1 MDITD
6 VSVKLI
12 QPLRRGRVLCVAAVT
27 FDNSF
32 VVRNIRLLEGPK
44 GYFLAMPSQALTTKC
59 RRCNR
64 KNPIRSNYCNLCGT
78 RLPEEQV
85 PVDPQTGKSRVHQ
98 DVAHPIKTEL
108 REKIQASIVEE
119 YKKVFEEFQTQRK
132 YEQNVTTIETSEY
145 NYKDI
150 GSQIG
155 EPKRFT
161 SNNPQ

>member
-1 MDITD
+1 MEITD

-12 QPLRRGRVLCVAAVT
+12 QPLRRGRVLCIATVT

-44 GYFLAMPSQALTTKC
+44 GYFLAMPSQALSIKC

-64 KNPIRSNYCNLCGT
+64 KNPIRSNYCNLCGS
-78 RLPEEQV
+78 RLPEERL
-85 PVDPQTGKSRVHQ
+85 PIDPQTGKARTYQ

-108 REKIQASIVEE
+108 REKMQASIVEE
-119 YKKVFEEFQTQRK
+119 YKKAFQEFQAQK
-132 YEQNVTTIETSEY
+132 KEQQSFAGTKQPPEQKTTNIE
-145 NYKDI
+145 
-150 GSQIG
+150 SQIG

-161 SNNPQ
+161 PGNP